1 MRKIEPGDPETRS
14 LDLVAENLER
24 MRDLFPQAFTEDGI
38 DFDTL
43 RQLLGDAVNEGDERY
58 GMIWSGKRRARRLAL
73 TPSRGTLRPCPE
85 ESVDWDTTQ
94 NLMIEGDNL
103 ETLKL
108 LQRSFRHKVKVIYI
122 DPPYNTGRNL
132 IYPNDYRDGIKMY
145 LKITGQIDGGD
156 KKLTSNPENGGR
168 FHTNWLSMMYPR
180 LILAKNLLRPDG
192 VLTVTIDENEQSTLG
207 TVLNEIFEEDTYDH
221 VCVPIVHNP
230 RGVQGMN
237 FSYIHEYAFF
247 VFRRDMKVISDREIE
262 GNEIK
267 WSQFRNW
274 GAESRRE
281 DAQNCFYPVLVKDGV
296 ISGFGDVCPDD
307 FHPKQTE
314 FDGDVAYVYPIDRSG
329 VERKWR
335 YARQSAESVR
345 HLLRARKGNDKGK
358 DKYEIEI
365 GKDFA
370 LHKTVWT
377 DKRYD
382 ANEYGTRVVRE
393 LVPNAQFTFPK
404 SLWAVYDCLLAAA
417 REDPDAIIMDF
428 FAGSG
433 TTGHALMEL
442 NKNMGGNRRF
452 ILVQLPEPTGNA
464 TYPTIFD
471 VMKARIEKAGR
482 RIKEEFRG
490 GLQGEY
496 RVDGN
501 SSLKVAADNAASGRR
516 IIWDATGEDITDRVL
531 DFAEQQGVKG
541 EPLVDTGFR
550 VFKLDTSNIRAWE
563 PDRENLK
570 QSILESQKPI
580 KPDRSEEDILY
591 EVMLKL
597 GKDLRAPIETRIVVE
612 KRVVAVDGGALIACM
627 SEEIGVDDSERVAL
641 EIAEWLETLENTDDV
656 TAVFRD
662 DAFINDVAKLNLAEI
677 LRQRGVKDVRSI

>member
-58 GMIWSGKRRARRLAL
+58 GMSWSGKRRARRLAL

-94 NLMIEGDNL
+94 NLLIEGDNL

-108 LQRSFRHKVKVIYI
+108 LQRSYFRKVKLIYI
-122 DPPYNTGRNL
+122 DPPYNTGRDW
-132 IYPNDYRDGIKMY
+132 IYPDNYKNGVKNY
-145 LKITGQIDGGD
+145 LKLTGQLDGNGQN
-156 KKLTSNPENGGR
+156 LTSNPETSGR
-168 FHTNWLSMMYPR
+168 FHTTWLNMIYPR
-180 LILAKNLLRPDG
+180 LTLARNLLRDDG
-192 VLTVTIDENEQSTLG
+192 ILVASISDSEMHNFRSCLD
-207 TVLNEIFEEDTYDH
+207 EIFGSDNMIGCVMWNSTKSVTNTALISVSHTYNLIYARDREH
-221 VCVPIVHNP
+221 FVKNRHHFRLPEPGDGFSNPDNDP
-230 RGVQGMN
+230 RGPWKADPFQVGGERPNQM
-237 FSYIHEYAFF
+237 
-247 VFRRDMKVISDREIE
+247 
-262 GNEIK
+262 
-267 WSQFRNW
+267 
-274 GAESRRE
+274 
-281 DAQNCFYPVLVKDGV
+281 
-296 ISGFGDVCPDD
+296 
-307 FHPKQTE
+307 
-314 FDGDVAYVYPIDRSG
+314 YPITNPKTGAVYRPNPGSSWKNELRVFEELMADNRIVFGASGEAGPQRKRFLTEAEDRG
-329 VERKWR
+329 RVAKTWWDDVDTT
-335 YARQSAESVR
+335 ASATRAANDLMGESVF
-345 HLLRARKGNDKGK
+345 N
-358 DKYEIEI
+358 
-365 GKDFA
+365 
-370 LHKTVWT
+370 
-377 DKRYD
+377 
-382 ANEYGTRVVRE
+382 N
-393 LVPNAQFTFPK
+393 PK
-404 SLWAVYDCLLAAA
+404 PTSLIRRFIQLGAH
-417 REDPDAIIMDF
+417 DPDSAIIMDF

-433 TTGHALMEL
+433 TTALAALEE
-442 NKNMGGNRRF
+442 NIADGAKRKY
-452 ILVQLPEPTGNA
+452 ILVQLPEPLDPSKKEQKIAAEYCDRIGKPRNLAELTKEHLWR
-464 TYPTIFD
+464 F
-471 VMKARIEKAGR
+471 KARHMG
-482 RIKEEFRG
+482 
-490 GLQGEY
+490 
-496 RVDGN
+496 
-501 SSLKVAADNAASGRR
+501 KVEPS
-516 IIWDATGEDITDRVL
+516 TDL
-531 DFAEQQGVKG
+531 
-541 EPLVDTGFR
+541 GFR

-597 GKDLRAPIETRIVVE
+597 GKDLRAPVQTRIVVE

>member
-58 GMIWSGKRRARRLAL
+58 GMSWSGKRRARRLAL
-73 TPSRGTLRPCPE
+73 TSSRGTLRPCPE

-108 LQRSFRHKVKVIYI
+108 LQRSYYRKVKLIYI
-122 DPPYNTGRNL
+122 DPPYNTGRDW
-132 IYPNDYRDGIKMY
+132 IYPDNYKNGVKNY
-145 LKITGQIDGGD
+145 LKLTGQLDGNGQN
-156 KKLTSNPENGGR
+156 LTSNPETSGR
-168 FHTNWLSMMYPR
+168 FHTTWLNMIYPR
-180 LILAKNLLRPDG
+180 LMLARNLLRDDG
-192 VLTVTIDENEQSTLG
+192 ILVASISDSEMHNFRSCLD
-207 TVLNEIFEEDTYDH
+207 EIFGSDNMIGCVMWNSTKSVTNTALISVSHTYNLIYARDRDH
-221 VCVPIVHNP
+221 FVKNRHHFRLPEPGDGFSNPDNDP
-230 RGVQGMN
+230 RGPWKADPFQVGGERPNQM
-237 FSYIHEYAFF
+237 
-247 VFRRDMKVISDREIE
+247 
-262 GNEIK
+262 
-267 WSQFRNW
+267 
-274 GAESRRE
+274 
-281 DAQNCFYPVLVKDGV
+281 
-296 ISGFGDVCPDD
+296 
-307 FHPKQTE
+307 
-314 FDGDVAYVYPIDRSG
+314 YPITNPKTGAVYRPNPGSSWKNELRVFEELMADNRIVFGSSGEAGPQRKRFLTEAEDRG
-329 VERKWR
+329 RVAKTWWDDVDTT
-335 YARQSAESVR
+335 ASATRAANDLMGESVF
-345 HLLRARKGNDKGK
+345 N
-358 DKYEIEI
+358 
-365 GKDFA
+365 
-370 LHKTVWT
+370 
-377 DKRYD
+377 
-382 ANEYGTRVVRE
+382 N
-393 LVPNAQFTFPK
+393 PK
-404 SLWAVYDCLLAAA
+404 PTSLIRRFIQLGAH
-417 REDPDAIIMDF
+417 DPDSAIIMDF

-433 TTGHALMEL
+433 TTALAALEE
-442 NKNMGGNRRF
+442 NIADGAKRKY
-452 ILVQLPEPTGNA
+452 ILVQLPEPLDPSKKEQKIAAEYCDRIGKPRNLAELTKEHLWR
-464 TYPTIFD
+464 F
-471 VMKARIEKAGR
+471 KARHMG
-482 RIKEEFRG
+482 
-490 GLQGEY
+490 
-496 RVDGN
+496 
-501 SSLKVAADNAASGRR
+501 KVEPS
-516 IIWDATGEDITDRVL
+516 TDL
-531 DFAEQQGVKG
+531 
-541 EPLVDTGFR
+541 GFR

-597 GKDLRAPIETRIVVE
+597 GIDLRAPVETRIVVK